1 MTSPRSRTPDESGT
15 TLIEILLAG
24 AMLAIGLTA
33 LAGTIGVNLGAV
45 SKARDMEA
53 ATHFV
58 EETLDSLSAQPYDN
72 VLVMNGNTFFS
83 QATAAQSL
91 YRINLTVAQN
101 ELDLLTITAQL
112 IDNRSGDPLSRFVIY
127 RSRR

>member
-33 LAGTIGVNLGAV
+33 LAGSIGVNLGTV

-53 ATHFV
+53 ATHFM

-72 VLVMNGNTFFS
+72 LLVLNGNTFYS

-112 IDNRSGDPLSRFVIY
+112 LDNRTGDALTRIVLY